1 MKSDGEAIVF
11 VLDSNVVYQRVT
23 AQYLQVAGIR
33 SVIVFSDP
41 DKMYHSLKLCPDI
54 LITEYLFDKNAIRG
68 RQILSKVKEISP
80 STDIYFHTV
89 LRDVDAAVNAIHSG
103 AIDYIVKSSSALDE
117 LVRKIIRRL
126 QLRDSLGRSKKSLR
140 RLIGYL
146 GIMILAIGGMI
157 VAYSLF

>member
-1 MKSDGEAIVF
+1 MKSAGEAIVF

-41 DKMYHSLKLCPDI
+41 DKMYPSLKLCPDI
-54 LITEYLFDKNAIRG
+54 LITEYMFDNNSVRG
-68 RQILSKVKEISP
+68 YQILSKVKDISP
-80 STDIYFHTV
+80 ATEIYFHTA
-89 LRDVDAAVNAIHSG
+89 LRDVDTAVNALHSG
-103 AIDYIVKSSSALDE
+103 AVDYIVKSSSALDE
-117 LVRKIIRRL
+117 LVRKIIKRL
-126 QLRDSLGRSKKSLR
+126 QHRECIDKSKRSIR

-146 GIMILAIGGMI
+146 GIVILAIAGMV